1 MSEADINNQH
11 HLHHHHPNH
20 QPSIYESVSLQPVN
34 LHHQQQQQ
42 AMNINNNNINQPQ
55 QLHQHQH
62 QHQHHMVVQEDDDE
76 GDNEDDDDVAG
87 GEEESIDNPSHNQIR
102 YHHHQN
108 HNNLQNTSG
117 GLETGMEEMSVVQ
130 QHALYVPET
139 DIQPLNGTGGAAVG
153 GGGGGSSAD
162 QLTLSFQGEVYVFDA
177 VSPEKVQAVL
187 LLLGGYEV
195 PTGAPAMGIPPQNQ
209 RSLTEFLGRSS
220 QPQRAASLN
229 RFREKRKER
238 CFDKKIRYSVRKE
251 VALRMQRKKGQFTS
265 SKISDETAKSD
276 WNGSSSQ
283 DEETICRHC
292 GISSKSTPMMR
303 RGPSGPRTLCNAC
316 GLKWANKGVLR
327 DLNKVSAS
335 GAPDLT
341 GKTIEQSNREA
352 NDADAVMVPNRG
364 DNIAETIE
372 R

>member
-1 MSEADINNQH
+1 MSEANTNNQH
-11 HLHHHHPNH
+11 HHHASMYDAVNMHHH
-20 QPSIYESVSLQPVN
+20 Q
-34 LHHQQQQQ
+34 HHQRG
-42 AMNINNNNINQPQ
+42 IGISNNDN
-55 QLHQHQH
+55 
-62 QHQHHMVVQEDDDE
+62 QHHMVEDVIVQED
-76 GDNEDDDDVAG
+76 GDVAG
-87 GEEESIDNPSHNQIR
+87 GEEESIDNPSQMRYDHHNHHH
-102 YHHHQN
+102 HHHQ
-108 HNNLQNTSG
+108 HHALQNSG
-117 GLETGMEEMSVVQ
+117 GLEGGMEDMSVVQ
-130 QHALYVPET
+130 PHALYVPDTE
-139 DIQPLNGTGGAAVG
+139 IQPVSGGAGAG
-153 GGGGGSSAD
+153 GGAD

-195 PTGAPAMGIPPQNQ
+195 PTGAPTLGVPPQSQ
-209 RSLTEFLGRSS
+209 RGLTEFPGRSS
-220 QPQRAASLN
+220 QPQRAASLS

-238 CFDKKIRYSVRKE
+238 CFDKKIRYTVRKE

-265 SKISDETAKSD
+265 SKAVSDEGTATSD
-276 WNGSSSQ
+276 WSGGPSQ

-335 GAPDLT
+335 GTPDPT
-341 GKTIEQSNREA
+341 GKIVGQSDGEA
-352 NDADAVMVPNRG
+352 NDTDAVNVNALIVSNG
-364 DNIAETIE
+364 VDNSAVAPE